1 MRSRAETM
9 INRRWL
15 GILAVSALPVL
26 ALAGAAPGTTLEG
39 ATWRLTGVAQ
49 ADGQLQVVP
58 GGVEASATF
67 AKGSV
72 SGSGGCNRYT
82 ASYVAEGGKL
92 TIGSAAVTM
101 MACPEPQTAVE
112 QPFMAVLAATM
123 AYRIEEGQLNLL
135 NAQGQ
140 KIATFK
146 VQPPTAL
153 NGVTWQATVY
163 NNGRGGAVS
172 LLDGSAITA
181 TFGADSVLSGSAGC
195 NQYRA
200 AYFTERSSITIQTPA
215 ATRKTCSEPEGVM
228 QQESEYL
235 KTLTTAATYAIQGQ
249 QLELRTADDA
259 LVALFQASGG

>member
-1 MRSRAETM
+1 M

-26 ALAGAAPGTTLEG
+26 ALAGAAPGTMLEG

-92 TIGSAAVTM
+92 TIGSAAATM
-101 MACPEPQTAVE
+101 MACPEPQAAVE
-112 QPFMAVLAATM
+112 QALMAALAATM
-123 AYRIEEGQLNLL
+123 AYRIADGQLSLFD
-135 NAQGQ
+135 AQERTM
-140 KIATFK
+140 AVFK
-146 VQPPTAL
+146 AQPPAAL
-153 NGVTWQATVY
+153 NGVTWRATVY

-172 LLDGSAITA
+172 LLDDSAITA
-181 TFGADSVLSGSAGC
+181 TFGADGVLSGSAGC

-200 AYFTERSSITIQTPA
+200 AYVAKESTIAIQTPA

-228 QQESEYL
+228 RQESEYL
-235 KTLTTAATYAIQGQ
+235 KALTTAATYTIQGQ
-249 QLELRTADDA
+249 QLELRSADDA
-259 LVALFQASGG
+259 LVALFQASDG